1 LGNGIPVGHDG
12 DGLFKTLQD
21 LMGDRAPRKH
31 EVRTAVDGLGR
42 ESVTQVVGQ
51 LSQMYG
57 AGARDP
63 RSDPWR
69 SAQKL
74 IAKAR
79 ARQ

>member
-1 LGNGIPVGHDG
+1 
-12 DGLFKTLQD
+12 LFKSLQD

-42 ESVTQVVGQ
+42 ELVTQVIGQ
-51 LSQMYG
+51 LNQMYG
-57 AGARDP
+57 AGTPDP

-79 ARQ
+79 TRQ